1 LPGRHVAP
9 RHRAPRSLPR
19 SVVRVTGDLIS
30 AIPGTSVTGAVALVG
45 ATGVA
50 VGVGA
55 LTVQPEDAQQTAA
68 DVTKTPETFTASV
81 PERSVDTTQQIS
93 RSASRVSMLAE
104 QKADKNK
111 HLSVSL
117 QRLKSGV
124 TEEVEATDPRDIA
137 MGMLPDF
144 GWSSDQFSCL
154 DSLYMHESGWNP
166 AAHNSS
172 SGAHGIPQALPGD
185 KMAVYGAD
193 WYTNPETQIEW
204 GLHYIQ
210 DRYGSPCGAWG
221 FWTSNNWY

>member
-1 LPGRHVAP
+1 
-9 RHRAPRSLPR
+9 
-19 SVVRVTGDLIS
+19 
-30 AIPGTSVTGAVALVG
+30 VALVG

-55 LTVQPEDAQQTAA
+55 LAVQPEGTQQAAA
-68 DVTKTPETFTASV
+68 DVTGGPDKISADVSQ
-81 PERSVDTTQQIS
+81 SSADSTQQVS
-93 RSASRVSMLAE
+93 RSAARVPLKAE
-104 QKADKNK
+104 QKTDKSR

-117 QRLKSGV
+117 QKLKGGV

-137 MGMLPDF
+137 MGMLADF

-166 AAHNSS
+166 AAHNAS

-193 WYTNPETQIEW
+193 WATDPETQLEW

-210 DRYGSPCGAWG
+210 DRYGSPCGAWS